1 MIKELYFILSNITLP
16 FIEEYIRDILPNNE
30 GLLREMELYAEEN
43 HVPIVHK
50 EVGVLLQVLTKAVR
64 VKKVL
69 EVGTAIAYSTLLFC
83 EAMGEEGHIT
93 TIERN
98 EKRINL
104 AKANIEKANKTKNVH
119 LIQGDATEILKHLEG
134 TYDLIFLDGAK
145 GHYKEFLNDCINL
158 LNPGGILVS
167 DNILYKGMVATD
179 DLVVRRQRTIVNRMR
194 DYLQYICNHPGL
206 DTSII
211 PIGDGLAISYKK

>member
-1 MIKELYFILSNITLP
+1 MSNITLP
-16 FIEEYIRDILPNNE
+16 FVEEYIREILPTNK
-30 GLLREMELYAEEN
+30 GLLGEMELYAEEN

-50 EVGVLLQVLTKAVR
+50 EVGVLLQVLTKTAR

-83 EAMGEEGHIT
+83 EAMGDDGHIT

-98 EKRINL
+98 AKRASL
-104 AKANIEKANKTKNVH
+104 AKENIEKANKTNNVK
-119 LIQGDATEILKHLEG
+119 LIEGDATEILKNLEG
-134 TYDLIFLDGAK
+134 KYDLIFLDGAK
-145 GHYKEFLNDCINL
+145 GHYKEFLTDCINL

-179 DLVVRRQRTIVNRMR
+179 ELVVRRQRTIVNRMR
-194 DYLQYICNHPGL
+194 DYLQYICNHPQL

-211 PIGDGLAISYKK
+211 PIGDGLAISYKNL

>member
-1 MIKELYFILSNITLP
+1 MIKELFTLSNITLP
-16 FIEEYIRDILPNNE
+16 FVEEYIRGILPSNE
-30 GLLREMELYAEEN
+30 GLFREMELYADEN

-50 EVGVLLQVLTKAVR
+50 EVGVLLQVITKSIRAT
-64 VKKVL
+64 KVL

-83 EAMGEEGHIT
+83 EAMGDNGHIT

-98 EKRINL
+98 AKRICL
-104 AKANIEKANKTKNVH
+104 ARENIKKANKTNNIH
-119 LIQGDATEILKHLEG
+119 LLEGDATEILKSLEG
-134 TYDLIFLDGAK
+134 KYDLIFLDGAK
-145 GHYKEFLNDCINL
+145 GHYKDFLNDCINL
-158 LNPGGILVS
+158 LNPGGLLIS

-179 DLVVRRQRTIVNRMR
+179 ELVVRRQRTIVNRMR
-194 DYLQYICNHPGL
+194 EYLQYICNHPQL